1 MDTAIK
7 NRTVK
12 EAYDFLSGINKTAY
26 SDKFLLSNQVLS
38 KNPFSNNFLSR
49 FLNNEEPGQLS
60 IGSVVI
66 KLLFYYLK
74 NLRKFVLYLVEFI
87 VYYLHPLRSK
97 LSRNCDEL
105 ILLDTFF
112 IFEKIKASNN
122 YVDSYFT
129 GVKDV
134 LDKKK
139 KLYAYLPIFSCPRK
153 FLNLGKI
160 TRIINKQNI
169 PVICEYQLL
178 SVRDLLYLLYF
189 ILTYPFHL
197 IGFANGLSRKDYAS
211 CLLRNELM
219 LTLDWLIVDS
229 FSRYLQGR
237 RIAGLPY
244 KEIKVL
250 SWYENQVKDKNLYK
264 GLKEHSSKVKIYG
277 AQLFLYSNAI
287 LNIIPDENEEVF
299 GIIPD
304 KIIVNGP
311 AFIPEKTKI
320 NYHVGP
326 SLRYSKIFSVVGS
339 KRRSKE
345 NILTLL
351 PYIKNDTENILQ
363 MISRLKN
370 CPCPVRVKLH
380 PAVSFEE
387 VKRLVPSNVAIVKDD
402 IYNLFESAKIIIG
415 SASGTLVEA
424 ASLGIPVIV
433 VKNNHMPNYNIL
445 PEYGK
450 GLIWEEASTVEE
462 LTQNITKF
470 ESLIDKNLAEVAS
483 IANKYKEMFF
493 CNPTEENIMKAFDL

>member
-12 EAYDFLSGINKTAY
+12 EAYDFLSGINKIAY
-26 SDKFLLSNQVLS
+26 LDKFLLSNQVLS

-49 FLNNEEPGQLS
+49 FLNNEKPRQLS
-60 IGSVVI
+60 AGSIAI

-87 VYYLHPLRSK
+87 VYYLHPLKFR
-97 LSRNCDEL
+97 LPRNRDEL

-153 FLNLGKI
+153 FLNLGRI
-160 TRIINKQNI
+160 IRIINKQNI

-178 SVRDLLYLLYF
+178 SARDLLYLLYF

-197 IGFANGLSRKDYAS
+197 IRFANGLSRKDHAS

-219 LTLDWLIVDS
+219 FTLDWLIVDS

-244 KEIKVL
+244 KKIKVL

-264 GLKEHSSKVKIYG
+264 GLKESNSKVKIYG
-277 AQLFLYSNAI
+277 AQLFLYPKNI
-287 LNIIPDENEEVF
+287 INIIPDENEDVF

-311 AFIPEKTKI
+311 AFIPKETRL

-326 SLRYSKIFSVVGS
+326 SLRYANIFHYLGKQAEREDV
-339 KRRSKE
+339 
-345 NILTLL
+345 LTLL
-351 PYIKNDTENILQ
+351 PYLKDEMDNILRMLSQ
-363 MISRLKN
+363 VRGYDHPI
-370 CPCPVRVKLH
+370 RVKLH
-380 PAVSFEE
+380 PSVSLEE
-387 VKRLVPSNVAIVKDD
+387 VRDSLPSNTVIVKEDV
-402 IYNLFESAKIIIG
+402 YRLFETAKIVVG
-415 SASGTLVEA
+415 SGTGSLVEA
-424 ASLGIPVIV
+424 VSLGIPVIV
-433 VKNNHMPNYNIL
+433 IKSNQKLDYNCL
-445 PEYGK
+445 PDYGK
-450 GLIWEEASTVEE
+450 GIIWDEARTAEE
-462 LTQNITKF
+462 LVQKIGKIV
-470 ESLIDKNLAEVAS
+470 SLADKNPAEVSS

-493 CNPTEENIMKAFDL
+493 CNPTEENIIKAFDL